1 MLTQAHREKLAKVL
15 RPVSPPVEINNLYT
29 DDQRERLLDVVRRN
43 GPWKLILAHHF
54 ASTEELLATLS
65 GAMPPGVTPTLDM
78 FLTPT
83 FRGFLANYSACLYPG
98 IEDTFYNPRFLEL
111 AKGYWK
117 AKYAKPQMMLF
128 NINGPCAN
136 TDPGHLDSPSFRG
149 IRYENSPTWLCS
161 VMGKSGL
168 FRDYL
173 IKMAQV
179 LTWFS
184 HCPNSGFTYWPE
196 GPLAAPQRLKPPVY
210 NRGVL
215 VQNEMMLHRGEAN
228 GPLEQQRPV
237 GLTLQSMFKGDPT
250 SRNHW
255 LVMTGDEVVARHT
268 TDELRFLVHWSAEVF
283 EDYAE
288 LKKNMDGSDNLT
300 HERVFDTLIKDV
312 RSRGIKIETPS
323 DPLHDPVFIGTLN
336 AAYDLGPP
344 ASYPTDAPVSSF
356 AAAAA

>member
-1 MLTQAHREKLAKVL
+1 MLTQAHKEQLAKVL
-15 RPVSPPVEINNLYT
+15 RPAAPPVEIADVYT
-29 DDQRERLLDVVRRN
+29 DEQRERLLDVVRQY

-54 ASTEELLATLS
+54 ASAEELIATLT
-65 GAMPPGVTPTLDM
+65 GAMPPGVKPTLDM

-98 IEDTFYNPRFLEL
+98 IEDTFYNPKFLEL

-136 TDPGHLDSPSFRG
+136 TDPGHLDTPSFRG

-179 LTWFS
+179 ITWFS
-184 HCPNSGFTYWPE
+184 RCPASGFTYWPE
-196 GPLAAPQRLKPPVY
+196 GPLAPPKRLKPPVY
-210 NRGVL
+210 NRGIL

-228 GPLEQQRPV
+228 GPLEQQRPP
-237 GLTLQSMFKGDPT
+237 GLTLQSMFRGDPS

-255 LVMTGDEVVARHT
+255 LVMTGDKAIARHS

-312 RSRGIKIETPS
+312 RSKGIRIETPS
-323 DPLHDPVFIGTLN
+323 NPLHDPVFVQTLHQ
-336 AAYDLGPP
+336 AYDIGSP
-344 ASYPTDAPVSSF
+344 ALYPAEAPISAF
-356 AAAAA
+356 ASVAA